1 MTQDQMIGALIGL
14 ARATDGNEH
23 LISEASTALVAEC
36 LAAVDAD
43 AKVVAMFMDR
53 IGEEK
58 RRMVPDCF
66 LCACPCGRTD
76 AYDMTRLEKE
86 EETVRDMKT
95 RLLSGLRCLAAG
107 PRDPKTDAFLYKGL
121 IAVGM
126 ELTAAELAPIL
137 EEMGL

>member
-23 LISEASTALVAEC
+23 LISETSTALVAEC
-36 LAAVDAD
+36 LAATDAD
-43 AKVVAMFMDR
+43 ATTLAMLMDR

-58 RRMVPDCF
+58 RKMVPDCF

-86 EETVRDMKT
+86 EKTLWDMKT
-95 RLLSGLRCLAAG
+95 RLLSGIRRLAAG
-107 PRDPKTDAFLYKGL
+107 PRNPKTDAFLYKAL

-137 EEMGL
+137 EEMQL